1 IWCHICTVIY
11 ENKVALK
18 KCMKYLEDTMQ
29 GKITSIHFRYI
40 LLELNKILQEHNFE
54 MNKPLT
60 DEQIDLLAYTVE
72 TDDKVDYVEFFNS
85 FKPTYIYSNN

>member
-1 IWCHICTVIY
+1 
-11 ENKVALK
+11 
-18 KCMKYLEDTMQ
+18 MQ